1 MGFRL
6 AAVPF
11 SRRHAAEMAK
21 KVYDTLIVGGGPAGL
36 TAAIYAARY
45 MLDTILVTEEIGGQ
59 IAEAGWVENYPGFPR
74 ILGSEL
80 VKRFVDHVKH
90 YKVPIVMDSVVDVK
104 RDESCDCFNITTR
117 RGVTYKAYTVI
128 LAVGVRRRRL
138 NVPGEAELRGKG
150 VSYCAPC
157 DAPLFRDKV
166 VAVIGGGDS
175 AASAALLLA
184 EYASKVY
191 MIHRRDKLRVQ
202 PIYEKLLNENPK
214 IEIVY
219 NKLVNRIIGSNKV
232 EAIELRDRNTGE
244 LMTMKV
250 DGVFVEI
257 GSEPPRD
264 LAERIGLETDEEG
277 YIKVGPDQSTNIPGI
292 FAAGDCT
299 NAMNKFKQ
307 VITAAAQGAVA
318 ADSAYNYLVKKGIK
332 GR

>member
-6 AAVPF
+6 AAAPF
-11 SRRHAAEMAK
+11 SRRKLEEAAK
-21 KVYDTLIVGGGPAGL
+21 KTYDTIIVGGGPAGL

-45 MLDTILVTEEIGGQ
+45 MLDTVIITEEIGGQ
-59 IAEAGWVENYPGFPR
+59 IGEAGWVENYPGFPR

-80 VKRFVDHVKH
+80 VKRFVDHVKR
-90 YKVPIVMDSVVDVK
+90 YKVPIILDSVVDVK
-104 RDESCDCFNITTR
+104 KEGDVFLVKTR
-117 RGVTYKAYTVI
+117 RGVTYRGYTVI

-157 DAPLFRDKV
+157 DAPLYRDRV
-166 VAVIGGGDS
+166 VAVVGGGDS

-184 EYASKVY
+184 EYASRVY
-191 MIHRRDKLRVQ
+191 MIHRRDRLRVQ
-202 PIYEKLLNENPK
+202 PIYEKLLRENPK
-214 IEIVY
+214 IEVIY
-219 NKLVNRIIGSNKV
+219 NKLVTRIIGRDKV
-232 EAIELRDRNTGE
+232 EAVELRDRVTGE
-244 LMTMKV
+244 TSLLRV

-257 GSEPPRD
+257 GSDPPRE

-299 NAMNKFKQ
+299 NAMNKYRQ

-318 ADSAYNYLVKKGIK
+318 ADSAYNYLVKKGLK
-332 GR
+332 G

>member
-1 MGFRL
+1 VSFRL
-6 AAVPF
+6 VGIPF
-11 SRRHAAEMAK
+11 SRKRAAEYSK
-21 KVYDTLIVGGGPAGL
+21 KIYDTIIVGGGPAGL

-45 MLDTILVTEEIGGQ
+45 MLDTIIITEDIGGQ
-59 IAEAGWVENYPGFPR
+59 IAEAGWVENYPGFTR

-80 VKRFVDHVKH
+80 VKRFVDHVRH
-90 YKVPIVMDSVVDVK
+90 YKVPIVIDSVENVK
-104 RDESCDCFNITTR
+104 RDESCDCFIVETR
-117 RGVTYKAYTVI
+117 RGVRYRGYTVI

-138 NVPGEAELRGKG
+138 NVPGEAELVGKG

-157 DAPLFRDKV
+157 DAPLFKDKV

-191 MIHRRDKLRVQ
+191 MVHRRDKLRAQ
-202 PIYEKLLNENPK
+202 PIYEKMLRENPK

-219 NKLVNRIIGSNKV
+219 NKLVQRIIGKNQV
-232 EAIELRDRNTGE
+232 EAIEVKDRVTGE
-244 LMTMKV
+244 LLTIRV

-264 LAERIGLETDEEG
+264 LAARIGLETDEDG

-299 NAMNKFKQ
+299 NAMNKYKQ

-318 ADSAYNYLVKKGIK
+318 ADSAYNYLLKKGLK
-332 GR
+332 K

>member
-1 MGFRL
+1 MSFRL
-6 AAVPF
+6 ATTPF
-11 SRRHAAEMAK
+11 SKRRMAEIAR
-21 KVYDTLIVGGGPAGL
+21 KVYDVVIVGGGPAGL

-80 VKRFVDHVKH
+80 VKRFVDHVRH
-90 YKVPIVMDSVVDVK
+90 YKVPIILDYVENVK
-104 RDESCDCFNITTR
+104 RDADCDCFHVETR
-117 RGVTYKAYTVI
+117 RGVTYKSHTVI
-128 LAVGVRRRRL
+128 LAVGVKRRRL

-157 DAPLFRDKV
+157 DAPLFKDKT
-166 VAVIGGGDS
+166 VAVVGGGDS

-191 MIHRRDKLRVQ
+191 IVHRRDKLRVQ
-202 PIYEKLLNENPK
+202 PIYEKLLRENPK
-214 IEIVY
+214 IEVVY
-219 NKLVNRIIGSNKV
+219 NKVVQRIIGSNRV
-232 EAIELRDRNTGE
+232 EGIELRDRVTGE
-244 LMTMKV
+244 TSVLRV

-257 GSEPPRD
+257 GSEPPKE
-264 LAERIGLETDEEG
+264 LAQRIGLETDEEG

-299 NAMNKFKQ
+299 TAMNKYRQ

-318 ADSAYNYLVKKGIK
+318 AASAYNYLVRKGIK
-332 GR
+332 GK

>member
-11 SRRHAAEMAK
+11 SRRRMAEAAAK
-21 KVYDTLIVGGGPAGL
+21 TYDTVIVGGGPAGL

-45 MLDTILVTEEIGGQ
+45 MLDTLIITEEIGGQ

-80 VKRFVDHVKH
+80 VKRFVEHVRK
-90 YKVPIVMDSVVDVK
+90 YKVPIVLDSVVNVRREGDLFLVETK
-104 RDESCDCFNITTR
+104 

-128 LAVGVRRRRL
+128 LAVGVKRRRL
-138 NVPGEAELRGKG
+138 NVPGEAELRGRG

-166 VAVIGGGDS
+166 VAVVGGGDS

-191 MIHRRDKLRVQ
+191 MIHRRDKLRAQ
-202 PIYEKLLNENPK
+202 PIYVKLLNENPK

-219 NKLVNRIIGSNKV
+219 NKQVARIIGSDKV
-232 EAIELRDRNTGE
+232 EAVELRDRATGE
-244 LMTMKV
+244 TSILKV

-264 LAERIGLETDEEG
+264 LAEKIGLETDEEG

-299 NAMNKFKQ
+299 NAMNKYKQ

-332 GR
+332 GV

>member
-11 SRRHAAEMAK
+11 SRRRMAEAAAK
-21 KVYDTLIVGGGPAGL
+21 TYDTVIVGGGPAGL

-45 MLDTILVTEEIGGQ
+45 MMSTIIITEEIGGQ

-80 VKRFVDHVKH
+80 VKRFVEHVRR
-90 YKVPIVMDSVVDVK
+90 YRVPIILDSVVNVK
-104 RDESCDCFNITTR
+104 REGDVFLVETR

-138 NVPGEAELRGKG
+138 NVPGEAELRGRG

-166 VAVIGGGDS
+166 VAVVGGGDS

-191 MIHRRDKLRVQ
+191 MIHRRDKLRAQ
-202 PIYEKLLNENPK
+202 PIYVKLLNENPK

-219 NKLVNRIIGSNKV
+219 NKQVARILGSDKV
-232 EAIELRDRNTGE
+232 EGVELRDRVTGE
-244 LMTMKV
+244 TSMLRV

-299 NAMNKFKQ
+299 NAMNKYKQ

-318 ADSAYNYLVKKGIK
+318 ADSAYNYLVRKGIK
-332 GR
+332 GV

>member
-11 SRRHAAEMAK
+11 SRRRMAEAAAK
-21 KVYDTLIVGGGPAGL
+21 TYDTVIVGGGPAGL

-45 MLDTILVTEEIGGQ
+45 MLDTLIITEEIGGQ

-80 VKRFVDHVKH
+80 VKRFVEHVRR
-90 YKVPIVMDSVVDVK
+90 YKVPIILDSVVNVRREGDLFLVETK
-104 RDESCDCFNITTR
+104 
-117 RGVTYKAYTVI
+117 RGVAYRAYTVI
-128 LAVGVRRRRL
+128 LAVGVKRRRL
-138 NVPGEAELRGKG
+138 NVPGEAELRGRG

-157 DAPLFRDKV
+157 DAPLFRDKI
-166 VAVIGGGDS
+166 VAVVGGGDS

-191 MIHRRDKLRVQ
+191 MIHRRDKLRAQ
-202 PIYEKLLNENPK
+202 PIYVKLLNENPK

-219 NKLVNRIIGSNKV
+219 NKQVARIIGSDKV
-232 EAIELRDRNTGE
+232 EAVELKDRETGE
-244 LMTMKV
+244 TSILRV

-257 GSEPPRD
+257 GSEPPKD
-264 LAERIGLETDEEG
+264 LAEKIGLETDEEG

-299 NAMNKFKQ
+299 NAMNKYKQ

-332 GR
+332 GV